1 MPLYNINNTK
11 KPKEGSQM
19 STIKLI
25 LELILTLLTGF
36 ILVLL
41 ICLTM
46 LIGCQDD
53 ANAGVQIKPLT
64 AHEIIRAYDDNQT
77 MFISRCFTQN
87 TCSEA
92 EVSKYFLTRDQLIN
106 ILNDINPDYTVDI
119 DNVWNLF

>member
-1 MPLYNINNTK
+1 
-11 KPKEGSQM
+11 M

-53 ANAGVQIKPLT
+53 ASAGVQIKPLT
-64 AHEIIRAYDDNQT
+64 AHEIVQAYNENET
-77 MFISRCFTQN
+77 IFISRCFYQN
-87 TCSEA
+87 ACSEA
-92 EVSKYFLTRDQLIN
+92 EISKYKLTRDQLIDT
-106 ILNDINPDYTVDI
+106 IRTIGP
-119 DNVWNLF
+119 NVIVEKDPIWDLF